1 MKKKVYSLATIL
13 MLTSGAFAQIPT
25 NGLIF
30 EHHFE
35 GDFVSLTPL
44 NALIDSNA
52 SYNYALG
59 EDVNGNADNALELFI
74 GDGNPSLVYNNVVND
89 LQTTNANNQGITMY
103 CNAKLDSA
111 FLVNLPINTYISILY
126 NGQQFIRLQKT
137 NQLNPYT
144 IQFGVLDGNT
154 ELGTYGYTVTA
165 QSTSLEEITQ
175 WKGYALTYYT
185 NANGGVIDGYF
196 GNYVQNH
203 LEVPSSVGLTFGPA
217 DTSFYI
223 GTNIQQMAF
232 QGWIDDV
239 LIYERALSELEI
251 ENMNTFYGTAALKE
265 DQLLNLTLYPNPS
278 AEFLHL
284 STDQSVEYNITSVNG
299 ATVKAGTLDANE
311 SLSIQTLEKGQYF
324 IAIEQNGKRQI
335 IPFVKN

>member
-1 MKKKVYSLATIL
+1 MKKNIYSLATIL

-35 GDFVSLTPL
+35 GDYIATLPA
-44 NALIDSNA
+44 NAVIDVNE
-52 SYNYALG
+52 SYNYQLG
-59 EDVNGNADNALELFI
+59 PDVNGNADNSLALMI
-74 GDGNPSLVYNNVVND
+74 GDGFPRLVYNNVVND

-203 LEVPSSVGLTFGPA
+203 LEIPSSVGLTFGPA

-223 GTNIQQMAF
+223 GTNLQQMAF

-284 STDQSVEYNITSVNG
+284 STDQSVEFSITSVNG

>member
-1 MKKKVYSLATIL
+1 MKKNIYSLATIL

-35 GDFVSLTPL
+35 GDFVSTTPL

-59 EDVNGNADNALELFI
+59 EDVNGNANNALELFI

-111 FLVNLPINTYISILY
+111 FLVNLPINTYHSILT
-126 NGQQFIRLQKT
+126 NGQQFIRILKT
-137 NQLNPYT
+137 TQFNPYT
-144 IQFGVLDGNT
+144 IQFGVFDGNT
-154 ELGTYGYTVTA
+154 EPGTFGYTVTA
-165 QSTSLEEITQ
+165 QTTSLEEITQ

-185 NANGGVIDGYF
+185 NANGGVIDGYY

-203 LEVPSSVGLTFGPA
+203 LEVPTAVGLTFGTA
-217 DTSFYI
+217 DTAFYI
-223 GTNIQQMAF
+223 GTNGQNMAF

-239 LIYERALSELEI
+239 LLYERALSETEI

-278 AEFLHL
+278 NDFIRISANEK
-284 STDQSVEYNITSVNG
+284 TQYTITSMIG
-299 ATVKAGTLDANE
+299 AIVKTGELAINE
-311 SLSIQTLEKGQYF
+311 NLSIEDLENGQYF
-324 IAIEQNGKRQI
+324 IKVESQAKSCV
-335 IPFVKN
+335 IPFIKN